1 MGDIMEPNI
10 IPNII
15 YVYSN
20 YGYIF
25 NIDDK
30 QITINFLGMQQI
42 DDKITV
48 TLQVGFYNEE
58 YKCFEWRQFDVDI
71 THIIKRLLVIGNGV
85 SSEEDR

>member
-1 MGDIMEPNI
+1 MGDIMEPT
-10 IPNII
+10 II

-42 DDKITV
+42 GDMITV

-71 THIIKRLLVIGNGV
+71 THIIKKVMGVENGV
-85 SSEEDR
+85 SSEED